1 MHLFKKIFSR
11 PFLLRL
17 FMMDHLCAQL
27 RGDEQVVCIAL
38 RLWITGSRRRSFAS
52 WPPREPTTLPK
63 YRNHSLESQAI
74 VVSLSASRS
83 VYFQTSSASVDA
95 DSETDGEG
103 SGHASTS
110 GAAQLDLHANFSGSK
125 NGLASHSVTKISP
138 YVRWMI
144 N

>member
-1 MHLFKKIFSR
+1 MS
-11 PFLLRL
+11 
-17 FMMDHLCAQL
+17 
-27 RGDEQVVCIAL
+27 
-38 RLWITGSRRRSFAS
+38 
-52 WPPREPTTLPK
+52 LPK
-63 YRNHSLESQAI
+63 YRNPHHIESQEI
-74 VVSLSASRS
+74 VVSRS
-83 VYFQTSSASVDA
+83 VYFKTSASGDA
-95 DSETDGEG
+95 DCETDGEG